1 MGRQGLSQLFEEL
14 KRRNVVRV
22 AVAYLIAGWLV
33 LQIADFVLE
42 NITAPDWIMQVFLLM
57 FALGLPVVLIFS
69 WAYELTP
76 EGLKR
81 EHEVDRSQSITSNT
95 GRKLNQITIGM
106 LIAVLVVVGLERTLF
121 SDSTPA
127 TDVVVSDEADNSIAV
142 LAFED
147 LSPDGD
153 QAYFAEGLSEE
164 LLNVLA
170 QVDELKVA
178 GRTSSFAFK
187 DQNKDLRE
195 IGEILNV
202 AHILEGSVRK
212 SGDRI
217 RVTAQLIKA
226 SDGFHLFSET
236 YDRDLRDVFA
246 VQDEIASNIS
256 AALLSEIVGTDA
268 VPEATTTDPLAYEM
282 YLLARQRI
290 HSRDAGAMLE
300 ASTMLDRALEIAPDY
315 APAYAQKAL
324 VTYLLSDSPGA
335 YGDAPAEQAVP
346 AAMSMVE
353 KALALDDKLAEAYG
367 VKGLLLDY
375 RRETQKEA
383 EIALRY
389 ALELNPN
396 LSGASIWLSSLLSNL
411 GKHQQARELLERV
424 VERDPMFPVAFN
436 NLVQSYVRTSD
447 FDQADTLISRAARI
461 VGENDDVSQAQGTV
475 ATMNGN
481 KAEAVRYFQEAYEA
495 NPNATVV
502 KAWYAFTLSDVAD
515 YETAFEIAQPI
526 GRMIAA
532 ARLGDHEEV
541 RRYLDSWDA
550 SGSGNTELVLGLI
563 GEYMISRGM
572 FTEYLEFIESHFGTQ
587 ESLLENLPVTNS
599 WGTDYLGPLAYA
611 NMQLGNEA
619 EFLRLIEEM
628 RAALAAQEAAGTDN
642 YFVHVNGQA
651 QFAALSGDVDGTLMH
666 LQRALDSGFVSAG
679 GFDTPILDFIRD
691 NPRFIEI
698 ERSLE
703 ARVDEER
710 AKLDLPPYR
719 PIAETD

>member
-106 LIAVLVVVGLERTLF
+106 LITVLIVVGLERTLF

-246 VQDEIASNIS
+246 VQDEIASSIS
-256 AALLSEIVGTDA
+256 IALLSEIVGTEA
-268 VPEATTTDPLAYEM
+268 VPVATTTDPLAYEM

-300 ASTMLDRALEIAPDY
+300 ASTMRDCKNNSLCLIDYLRGLD
-315 APAYAQKAL
+315 
-324 VTYLLSDSPGA
+324 
-335 YGDAPAEQAVP
+335 
-346 AAMSMVE
+346 
-353 KALALDDKLAEAYG
+353 
-367 VKGLLLDY
+367 
-375 RRETQKEA
+375 
-383 EIALRY
+383 ALR
-389 ALELNPN
+389 
-396 LSGASIWLSSLLSNL
+396 
-411 GKHQQARELLERV
+411 
-424 VERDPMFPVAFN
+424 
-436 NLVQSYVRTSD
+436 
-447 FDQADTLISRAARI
+447 
-461 VGENDDVSQAQGTV
+461 
-475 ATMNGN
+475 
-481 KAEAVRYFQEAYEA
+481 
-495 NPNATVV
+495 
-502 KAWYAFTLSDVAD
+502 
-515 YETAFEIAQPI
+515 
-526 GRMIAA
+526 
-532 ARLGDHEEV
+532 
-541 RRYLDSWDA
+541 
-550 SGSGNTELVLGLI
+550 
-563 GEYMISRGM
+563 
-572 FTEYLEFIESHFGTQ
+572 
-587 ESLLENLPVTNS
+587 
-599 WGTDYLGPLAYA
+599 
-611 NMQLGNEA
+611 
-619 EFLRLIEEM
+619 
-628 RAALAAQEAAGTDN
+628 
-642 YFVHVNGQA
+642 
-651 QFAALSGDVDGTLMH
+651 
-666 LQRALDSGFVSAG
+666 
-679 GFDTPILDFIRD
+679 
-691 NPRFIEI
+691 
-698 ERSLE
+698 
-703 ARVDEER
+703 
-710 AKLDLPPYR
+710 
-719 PIAETD
+719 

>member
-1 MGRQGLSQLFEEL
+1 MGGIFEEL

-22 AVAYLIAGWLV
+22 AIAYLIAGWLV

-42 NITAPDWIMQVFLLM
+42 NIAAPDWIMQVFLLM
-57 FALGLPVVLIFS
+57 FALGLPLVLIFS

-81 EHEVDRSQSITSNT
+81 EHEVDRSQSITGDT

-106 LIAVLVVVGLERTLF
+106 LIAVLIIVGLERTLL
-121 SDSTPA
+121 SDSTPPPE
-127 TDVVVSDEADNSIAV
+127 VVASDEADNSIAV

-256 AALLSEIVGTDA
+256 AALLSEIVGTEG
-268 VPEATTTDPLAYEM
+268 VQQATATDPLAYEM

-290 HSRDAGAMLE
+290 HSRDAGAMRE

-324 VTYLLSDSPGA
+324 VTYLLSDSTGA
-335 YGDAPAEQAVP
+335 YGDTPAEQAVP
-346 AAMSMVE
+346 AAMSLVE
-353 KALALDDKLAEAYG
+353 KALVLDDELAEAYG
-367 VKGLLLDY
+367 VKGLLLDF

-383 EIALRY
+383 EVALRH
-389 ALELNPN
+389 ALTLNPN
-396 LSGASIWLSSLLSNL
+396 LSGASIWLSSLLGAIGEDQES
-411 GKHQQARELLERV
+411 RELLERV

-436 NLVQSYVRTSD
+436 NLIQDYVRTGD
-447 FDQADTLISRAARI
+447 FDQADTLISRASQI
-461 VGENDDVSQAQGTV
+461 VGENDDVSQALGTV
-475 ATMNGN
+475 AHMNGN
-481 KAEAVRYFQEAYEA
+481 KADAVRHLQESYEA
-495 NPNATVV
+495 NPNSTIV
-502 KAWYAFTLSDVAD
+502 KDWYAFGLLDVAD
-515 YETAFEIAQPI
+515 YETAFAIARPEL
-526 GRMIAA
+526 RMVAA

-541 RRYLDSWDA
+541 RRYLDNWDRDA
-550 SGSGNTELVLGLI
+550 GYAQRELGLI
-563 GEYMISRGM
+563 GDYMNSNGM
-572 FTEYLEFIESHFGTQ
+572 FAEYVEFAESHFGTLDN
-587 ESLLENLPVTNS
+587 LLGEFPVTNS
-599 WGTDYLGPLAYA
+599 WGTDYLGQLAYA
-611 NMQLGNEA
+611 HLQLNNER
-619 EFLRLIEEM
+619 EFARLTEEM
-628 RAALAAQEAAGTDN
+628 QVALAAQQVAGTDN
-642 YFVHVNGQA
+642 FVHITGQA
-651 QFAALSGDVDGTLMH
+651 ELAALSGDVDATLTQ
-666 LQRALDSGFVSAG
+666 LQRALDNGFVSAG
-679 GFDTPILDFIRD
+679 GFDTPILDFIRED
-691 NPRFIEI
+691 SRFIEI
-698 ERSLE
+698 ERSLK

-710 AKLDLPPYR
+710 AKLGMPPYR